1 MDGINEELMAEINA
15 AIDSIE
21 QEENTQL
28 QENQLQENSEELLVK
43 LNTVRFNDAEWFEEM
58 QRSYVT
64 IAGCGGIGSWTALL
78 ISRLTPYR
86 IQLFDNDIVEEVNLA
101 GQLFSTDNIGDF
113 KIYSCIDVLNKF
125 SNFFR
130 VYGSNYRLTLN
141 TTASADTLK
150 NIICGF
156 DNMASRKDVFE
167 AWYFLNKGDAKSIF
181 IDGRLNAEDFQIFCI
196 TGENAAAASK
206 YKEQY
211 LFNDAEVEEAPCSY
225 KQTSFCASMIA
236 SLITNLFVNHIANMV
251 SGDFRC
257 LPFKISYD
265 ATTMLLKTE
274 V

>member
-21 QEENTQL
+21 QDENA
-28 QENQLQENSEELLVK
+28 ELQENSEELLAK
-43 LNTVRFNDAEWFEEM
+43 LNTVRFNDAEWFEKM
-58 QRSYVT
+58 QQTTVT

-78 ISRLTPYR
+78 ISRLIPYR
-86 IQLFDNDIVEEVNLA
+86 IQLFDNDTVEEVNLA
-101 GQLFSTDNIGDF
+101 GQLFSTDNIGDY

-125 SNFFR
+125 SNFYR
-130 VYGSNYRLTLN
+130 AYGSNSRLTFD
-141 TTASADTLK
+141 TSAYSATLK

-167 AWYFLNKGDAKSIF
+167 LWYSLNKENAESIF

-196 TGENAAAASK
+196 TGENADAAFK

-236 SLITNLFVNHIANMV
+236 SLITNLFVNHIANIV